1 MVNVGDYF
9 GYGSGLP
16 VYPPGMTS
24 LSSSTNSCQ
33 TSGKNY
39 TTCWPLDWALV
50 GMLDFTGCN
59 AGTNLAGCALS
70 SGSPYKD
77 AGTDGMDIGANVAA
91 VVAALA
97 PIVW

>member
-1 MVNVGDYF
+1 VSDEDWVYNYF
-9 GYGSGLP
+9 NYFTEIEEHFQRARATGLFL
-16 VYPPGMTS
+16 
-24 LSSSTNSCQ
+24 LS
-33 TSGKNY
+33 
-39 TTCWPLDWALV
+39 PLDWALV